1 MGMGCGM
8 QAESARL
15 TEPAASTRQGRPQQA
30 AGSISSPGELLAHQ
44 STCSLAASAEVL
56 QAPRAGMGVQAP
68 VPFSS
73 RLQLSLPTLL
83 YFLSTSPSHSLPLTF
98 CSGYPK
104 KLKREHSRPRGSLRK
119 SAIPQPQHL

>member
-8 QAESARL
+8 QAESARF

-30 AGSISSPGELLAHQ
+30 ARSISSPGELLAHQ

-73 RLQLSLPTLL
+73 RLQLSPPTLL
-83 YFLSTSPSHSLPLTF
+83 TSSPPPHPTLCHLPSAPATQRS
-98 CSGYPK
+98 
-104 KLKREHSRPRGSLRK
+104 
-119 SAIPQPQHL
+119 